1 MRKRFLIIENIKNPM
16 IIELKF
22 FSNNS
27 NYLVCPLSELSQ
39 LPNRIKKLIL
49 KQGLFMTE
57 KADREK
63 YNPLITLHRLVCC
76 IKYNIKNLTIHHIDK
91 NKRNNHISNLFPI
104 TQEENNKYELLEEQE
119 QVKIGKDQYKKFIQK
134 QNHIKLNRRN
144 TLSNNNDLQKDILLF
159 SVDNSIKRVIKKF
172 RTKIKTPQT
181 IRNIINYYFY
191 AEAFINWLKTFNNN
205 E

>member
-1 MRKRFLIIENIKNPM
+1 ME
-16 IIELKF
+16 ELLNKILD
-22 FSNNS
+22 
-27 NYLVCPLSELSQ
+27 YL
-39 LPNRIKKLIL
+39 
-49 KQGLFMTE
+49 
-57 KADREK
+57 
-63 YNPLITLHRLVCC
+63 
-76 IKYNIKNLTIHHIDK
+76 
-91 NKRNNHISNLFPI
+91 
-104 TQEENNKYELLEEQE
+104 ENNKYELLEEQE

-159 SVDNSIKRVIKKF
+159 SIDNSIKRVIKKF

-191 AEAFINWLKTFNNN
+191 AEAFINWLKTSNNN

>member
-63 YNPLITLHRLVCC
+63 YNPLITLHRLV
-76 IKYNIKNLTIHHIDK
+76 IDK

-181 IRNIINYYFY
+181 IRNIIHYYFY